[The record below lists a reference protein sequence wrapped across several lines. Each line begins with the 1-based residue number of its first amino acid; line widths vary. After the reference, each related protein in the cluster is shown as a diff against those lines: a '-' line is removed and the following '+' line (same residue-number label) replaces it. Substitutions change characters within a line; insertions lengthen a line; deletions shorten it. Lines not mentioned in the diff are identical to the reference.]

1 MIFDLRRWD
10 GKAGITIEEAHAP
23 EFQDYRDLMILDL
36 SLSFGIKS
44 KITILQPGGK
54 RLVVMILDLLLPEG
68 DNSKITLD
76 IGEVR

>member
-1 MIFDLRRWD
+1 
-10 GKAGITIEEAHAP
+10 
-23 EFQDYRDLMILDL
+23 MILDL

-44 KITILQPGGK
+44 KITTLQPGGK

-76 IGEVR
+76 IGEAR